1 MQTYCERLYRCEK
14 EVYKSLS
21 YLEQVLTHH
30 KLEILGNIITSL
42 IENIF
47 DIDSLLKGIFEQQ
60 SESFRY
66 VKSFSHLNHLLFCRT
81 HLLTDV
87 YSLLADLIEWSDK
100 LLFSKRNDDDKYRK
114 IVKDLIQ
121 AVKVNA
127 ENPSFE

>member
-1 MQTYCERLYRCEK
+1 M
-14 EVYKSLS
+14 YKSLS
-21 YLEQVLTHH
+21 YLDQVLTHN

-47 DIDSLLKGIFEQQ
+47 DIDSLLKGIFEHQ
-60 SESFRY
+60 SDTFRY
-66 VKSFSHLNHLLFCRT
+66 ELFLGLFSHGVDFSLSLDCRS

-114 IVKDLIQ
+114 IAKDLNQ
-121 AVKVNA
+121 AVKVTA
-127 ENPSFE
+127 EKFHSND